1 MDSSVDVIAN
11 RAQGYA
17 FEEDVFQNDRIL
29 DPSMPYSA
37 GALLANAN
45 DLIKWQQLLI
55 AGKVVSPDSYALMT
69 TPTILPSGT
78 NTRYGFGLVVD
89 EYESHQRVHHGG
101 GIFGFNST
109 LAYFPE
115 SQLHVAVISNGER
128 LSSDKIAREII
139 AAALGIQR
147 ATVQNLPISEEEFKP
162 FTGHF
167 KFERIEFEADF
178 MWVDGKPHVQG
189 SGQPPLRLL
198 YQGNN
203 EFRAEF
209 DNEVRFVFADDHK
222 SFMLHQNGAEQPA
235 NRTE

>member
-1 MDSSVDVIAN
+1 
-11 RAQGYA
+11 
-17 FEEDVFQNDRIL
+17 
-29 DPSMPYSA
+29 MPE
-37 GALLANAN
+37 
-45 DLIKWQQLLI
+45 Q
-55 AGKVVSPDSYALMT
+55 
-69 TPTILPSGT
+69 
-78 NTRYGFGLVVD
+78 
-89 EYESHQRVHHGG
+89 
-101 GIFGFNST
+101 
-109 LAYFPE
+109 
-115 SQLHVAVISNGER
+115 
-128 LSSDKIAREII
+128 
-139 AAALGIQR
+139 
-147 ATVQNLPISEEEFKP
+147 EEFKP